1 MDINKDNIL
10 YNADLL
16 KINKKSIPD
25 NLFINNSKI
34 TNFSDCFSNCTL
46 LEPYPKYI
54 RKQRKEKIE
63 KLREKFG
70 M

>member
-1 MDINKDNIL
+1 MNNSVFL
-10 YNADLL
+10 NCTCLT
-16 KINKKSIPD
+16 SVPD

>member
-1 MDINKDNIL
+1 MHSISNCSSLTSTKD
-10 YNADLL
+10 
-16 KINKKSIPD
+16 
-25 NLFINNSKI
+25 LFINNSNV
-34 TNFSDCFSNCTL
+34 TNFSDCFLHCTS
-46 LEPYPKYI
+46 LEPYPKYL